1 MKDSLI
7 ASQPDDS
14 YYEEDYLLFDGTQV
28 SRYDVSP
35 YPKDA
40 NQALAY
46 AIEIVRERL
55 REEHSTLSDHDAGVL
70 QARFRELLREE
81 F

>member
-1 MKDSLI
+1 MKDSSY
-7 ASQPDDS
+7 SQCGDL
-14 YYEEDYLLFDGTQV
+14 YYEDDYLLFDGTQV

-55 REEHSTLSDHDAGVL
+55 REEGSTLSEEDAGYL
-70 QARFRELLREE
+70 QARFRELLHEE
-81 F
+81 S